1 MPQSAGTAET
11 SPSSPPSL
19 PAASS
24 ASRGRLDGL
33 VPRSALMRQLGF
45 VTLVNTFGNGLFMT
59 VSVLYFTRFVGLS
72 YVSVGLGMTLAG
84 AFGVAAGLLFG
95 RAADRFAPRPMLV
108 ALLLLSA
115 VGMAVYT
122 QVASFA
128 GFLVTACA
136 IEFVDRGGSAVRS
149 AIIATAVTGAERT
162 RARAFLRTLTN
173 IGIGLGILVA
183 AAALQ
188 LNTRTAYQAM
198 LIGDGLTFL
207 AAAAMMAS
215 VRFPASGAVAPAGA
229 PTAAD
234 ATTEPAGATDRG
246 ARASGPAVAVRSSSA
261 PAERPASAQRPSPL
275 RDRRYLAFLAVNMV
289 MTLQFGLIE
298 VGVPLW
304 IVRDTN
310 APRFMVA
317 VAMVVNTGLV
327 VLLQMRAGRGMDDPA
342 HAARAFRTAGLLVA
356 AFCLVL
362 ALAGLHSLPAAG
374 ASVII
379 VVAMVLQTL
388 GEVRA
393 AGAGWGLGFELAD
406 PAAPGAY
413 QGAFNSANSAAGM
426 IAPSFAANTGV
437 RFGLPGWGAAA
448 AVFVLAGAAM
458 VPLVRKVAAP
468 AAGRTA

>member
-1 MPQSAGTAET
+1 MPQ
-11 SPSSPPSL
+11 PH
-19 PAASS
+19 
-24 ASRGRLDGL
+24 RL
-33 VPRSALMRQLGF
+33 VPRSPLVRQLGF

-72 YVSVGLGMTLAG
+72 YVSVSLGMTLAG
-84 AFGVAAGLLFG
+84 AFGVAAGLVFG
-95 RAADRFAPRPMLV
+95 RAADRFPPRPMLV

-115 VGMAVYT
+115 AGMVVYT
-122 QVASFA
+122 RVASFA

-149 AIIATAVTGAERT
+149 AITATAVTGAERT
-162 RARAFLRTLTN
+162 QARAFLRTLTN

-188 LNTRTAYQAM
+188 LDTRTAYQAM

-207 AAAAMMAS
+207 AAAAMMAA
-215 VRFPASGAVAPAGA
+215 VRLPAPGAGA
-229 PTAAD
+229 P
-234 ATTEPAGATDRG
+234 
-246 ARASGPAVAVRSSSA
+246 GPAAAGGSSSA
-261 PAERPASAQRPSPL
+261 PARGPGPERRPSPL

-289 MTLQFGLIE
+289 MTLQFGLVE

-304 IVRDTN
+304 IVGDTN

-342 HAARAFRTAGLLVA
+342 RAARAFRSAGFLVA

-362 ALAGLHSLPAAG
+362 GVAGLRSLPAAV
-374 ASVII
+374 ASLVI
-379 VVAMVLQTL
+379 VAAMVLQTL
-388 GEVRA
+388 GEVRS

-413 QGAFNSANSAAGM
+413 QGAFNSASSAAGM
-426 IAPSFAANTGV
+426 IAPSFAASTGV

-448 AVFVLAGAAM
+448 AVFALAGAAM

-468 AAGRTA
+468 ADDRAA

>member
-1 MPQSAGTAET
+1 MPQSAEVAQA
-11 SPSSPPSL
+11 SPSSPPS
-19 PAASS
+19 PSSQRADSPS
-24 ASRGRLDGL
+24 ASRRRLDGL
-33 VPRSALMRQLGF
+33 IPRSTLVRQLGF

-84 AFGVAAGLLFG
+84 AFGVAAGLIFG

-115 VGMAVYT
+115 VGIAAYT
-122 QVASFA
+122 RVTSFA
-128 GFLVTACA
+128 EFLVTACA

-149 AIIATAVTGAERT
+149 AITATAVTGAERT
-162 RARAFLRTLTN
+162 QARAFLRTLTN

-188 LNTRTAYQAM
+188 LNTRTAYQVM
-198 LIGDGLTFL
+198 LIGDGLTFI
-207 AAAAMMAS
+207 AAAGLMSAVRLPTCGAGAS
-215 VRFPASGAVAPAGA
+215 SPTMTGGNSGAPV
-229 PTAAD
+229 D
-234 ATTEPAGATDRG
+234 
-246 ARASGPAVAVRSSSA
+246 
-261 PAERPASAQRPSPL
+261 RPASARRPSPL

-304 IVRDTN
+304 IVRDTK

-342 HAARAFRTAGLLVA
+342 RAARAFRTAGLLVA
-356 AFCLVL
+356 GFCLVL
-362 ALAGLHSLPAAG
+362 AVAGLHSLPAAV
-374 ASVII
+374 ASLVI
-379 VVAMVLQTL
+379 VAAMVLQTL
-388 GEVRA
+388 GEVRS
-393 AGAGWGLGFELAD
+393 AGAGWGLSFELAD
-406 PAAPGAY
+406 SAAPGAY

-448 AVFVLAGAAM
+448 AVFALAGAAM

-468 AAGRTA
+468 ADGH